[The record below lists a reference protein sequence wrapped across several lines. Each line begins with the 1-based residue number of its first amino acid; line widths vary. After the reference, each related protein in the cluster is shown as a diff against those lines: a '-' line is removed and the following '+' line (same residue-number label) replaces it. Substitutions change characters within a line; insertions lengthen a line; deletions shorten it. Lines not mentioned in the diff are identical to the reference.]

1 MWGIVFGA
9 LAVLTIIGF
18 LLNAGIGLV
27 LLVLLSL
34 FFLISLRVV
43 MEYERGIVFTF
54 GRYSAMLKPG
64 LNFVVPIAQRAVTV
78 DLRVA
83 VEDVP
88 EQSPITKDNV
98 SLKVDAVI
106 YYRISENRAEDAIIK
121 VEHFKYAV
129 NQLAQTTM
137 RNVIGDM
144 TLDEV
149 LSKRDEVANKI
160 QHIVDKSAETWGVSV
175 EAVKLKLIELPE
187 EMKRVMARA
196 AEAERIKRAA
206 IIKAEGEALAAK
218 IVGQAAETISGTEGG
233 LNLRTL
239 QGLQQIA
246 SDPSNEVFFF
256 VPIDTM
262 KPLEGYGGNKK

>member
-98 SLKVDAVI
+98 SQFLHD
-106 YYRISENRAEDAIIK
+106 
-121 VEHFKYAV
+121 
-129 NQLAQTTM
+129 QQ
-137 RNVIGDM
+137 
-144 TLDEV
+144 
-149 LSKRDEVANKI
+149 KI
-160 QHIVDKSAETWGVSV
+160 CLH
-175 EAVKLKLIELPE
+175 
-187 EMKRVMARA
+187 
-196 AEAERIKRAA
+196 
-206 IIKAEGEALAAK
+206 
-218 IVGQAAETISGTEGG
+218 
-233 LNLRTL
+233 
-239 QGLQQIA
+239 
-246 SDPSNEVFFF
+246 
-256 VPIDTM
+256 
-262 KPLEGYGGNKK
+262 